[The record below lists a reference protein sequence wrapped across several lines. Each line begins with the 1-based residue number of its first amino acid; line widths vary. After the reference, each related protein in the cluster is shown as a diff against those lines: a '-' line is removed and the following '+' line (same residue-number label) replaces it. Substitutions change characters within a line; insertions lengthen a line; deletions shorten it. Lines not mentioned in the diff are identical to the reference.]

1 MVNMRKEEIDGGILM
16 GVNPVMLYP
25 DRQFAMEC
33 LEKLDFLVVCDLF
46 ETATTALANVV
57 LPMSSWAEYAG
68 EYVNLE
74 GRVQTANKAIEPLHE
89 SKPGYEIIEMI
100 SDRLGQALFESDE
113 VRKNEIRHLLSLE
126 SALSC
131 PDSLVKAVGAQDES
145 DDEYTIPLVIGD
157 DPHHRG
163 NYTEKAS
170 SLANFCGEAY
180 VEISPDL
187 AGQYEIKE
195 GDSVRVESRVGK
207 LILPARISDFIDNKI
222 VFIPRNF
229 SSTSVTSLLM
239 RKQRV
244 DMVKISKVAS

>member
-1 MVNMRKEEIDGGILM
+1 
-16 GVNPVMLYP
+16 
-25 DRQFAMEC
+25 
-33 LEKLDFLVVCDLF
+33 
-46 ETATTALANVV
+46 
-57 LPMSSWAEYAG
+57 
-68 EYVNLE
+68 
-74 GRVQTANKAIEPLHE
+74 
-89 SKPGYEIIEMI
+89 MI

-113 VRKNEIRHLLSLE
+113 VRKNEITHLLSLK
-126 SALSC
+126 SAQAC
-131 PDSLVKAVGAQDES
+131 PDSLVKAVGAQDEKG
-145 DDEYTIPLVIGD
+145 DEYTIPLMIGD

-163 NYTEKAS
+163 SYTEKAS

-187 AGQYEIKE
+187 AVQYEIKE

-239 RKQRV
+239 RKQRI
-244 DMVKISKVAS
+244 DMVKISKVES